1 MEKEARWLGSPHIRG
16 TMSTAR
22 IMQCVILALLPT
34 AIFGVVNFGIR
45 ALFHMIICIVTCVLS
60 EFTFEAFTDHPLTV
74 TDGSAVVTGFLLA
87 FSLPVGVP
95 LWLGVIGGIFA
106 ILIMKM
112 LFGGIG
118 QNVVNPALA
127 GWCFLRFFFSGP
139 MSEFTCDTY
148 TGATPLAVL
157 GEGGMVDP
165 LPMILGNTGGSIG
178 ETSTIAI
185 LVGAILLLALG
196 IISLWIPVSCIVSFI
211 LCLILFG
218 GRGIDEVYLVT
229 QLCGGGMMLAVWFM
243 ATDYVTSPITGRGK
257 VLYGIIIGVSAAAVR
272 ITGVAEE
279 GIAYAVL
286 FGNLLVPLIDKI
298 TEPKAFGE
306 KRRRVN

>member
-1 MEKEARWLGSPHIRG
+1 MENETRRIGSPHIRG

-34 AIFGVVNFGIR
+34 VVFGIVNFGIR
-45 ALFHMIICIVTCVLS
+45 ALFHIIICVVACVLS

-74 TDGSAVVTGFLLA
+74 ADGSAVVTGILLA
-87 FSLPVGVP
+87 LSLPVGVP

-139 MSEFTCDTY
+139 MSEFTCDAY
-148 TGATPLAVL
+148 TGATPLAML
-157 GEGGMVDP
+157 GEGGTVDP
-165 LPMILGNTGGSIG
+165 LSMILGNTGGSIG

-185 LVGAILLLALG
+185 LAGAVFLLALG
-196 IISLWIPVSCIVSFI
+196 IISLWIPVSCIATFT

-218 GRGIDEVYLVT
+218 GRGLDEVYLVT

-257 VLYGIIIGVSAAAVR
+257 ILYGIIIGAAAAAVR

-286 FGNLLVPLIDKI
+286 LGNLMVPMIDKL
-298 TEPKAFGE
+298 TKPKVFGE